1 MTEVRN
7 KMSLE
12 KALDQFIENTKR
24 PFRLEKVIQFIVPR
38 LKKVPK
44 NLYIS
49 LDRML
54 RRDRRFF
61 YDNFKELYVPR
72 SYFFKNTQFLIK
84 PTTEEIREGILY
96 PGHRFI
102 PFCHWEVFPTA
113 CQLRL
118 GRRKLKTIQVKKR
131 FQDILIYHTL
141 LGKEN
146 IISYLLVDHEDNGE
160 ILSKPNIMIEDALL
174 NVFDMKD
181 FFASH
186 NFEEGDSILV
196 TVKDWVQGKY
206 TIEYKKTINSDLDYH
221 NNKKQWI
228 KNFEDKMLDTFKD
241 EGTLT
246 SIYEQL
252 AIAFFKSGKEI
263 LKKPFA
269 HIGGVLAVSEKIE
282 IAPLGMTSILWH
294 QGEAPEDA
302 IDFDSVEYQIGMT
315 GNADSIDGILQDLG
329 VALNEQ
335 VVEAFIRD
343 EFYTKRKDFKKALE
357 RCLPMQII
365 EFYDEEQ
372 QKSFGKLTKQLWN
385 KIEKSYNIF
394 CDKHAGKYRNKAL
407 LTLEF
412 YYTWLY
418 SLEKK
423 GIEEKNCP
431 KRETL
436 ALGEMQVM
444 LMHLVAGFNSGD
456 SEDLVKQ
463 KDMMIALEDI
473 DHSSK
478 TFIEIIEREATRA
491 MRPILKV
498 VNSHT
503 APREEQEDIY
513 YLKISL
519 KKSKPLIWR
528 RICVPGNISLAAL
541 HDIIQVTMGWE
552 NNHEHCF
559 TIDEVVYG
567 DMSSDYHL
575 KDEQKYALN
584 ELITENKTFFSYEYD
599 FQDSWQH
606 KIVVEK
612 ITSHKDKD
620 VKIKCLAGKNACP
633 PENCGG
639 IYGYEEML
647 QILKDASDPEHLD
660 LQDWLHGFDPKLFSI
675 KDVNKYLENL

>member
-1 MTEVRN
+1 MTEVHN

-24 PFRLEKVIQFIVPR
+24 PYRLEKVIQFIVPI
-38 LKKVPK
+38 LKKIPK

-49 LDRML
+49 VDRML

-61 YDNFKELYVPR
+61 YDSFKELYVPR

-84 PTTEEIREGILY
+84 PTLEEINEGILY

-102 PFCHWEVFPTA
+102 PFCHWEIFPTA
-113 CQLRL
+113 CQLRW
-118 GRRKLKTIQVKKR
+118 GRRKIKAISVKKR
-131 FQDILIYHTL
+131 FQDILVYHTL

-146 IISYLLVDHEDNGE
+146 IISYLLVDHEDNAD
-160 ILSKPNIMIEDALL
+160 ILSKPNIMIENVLL
-174 NVFDMKD
+174 HAFDMKE
-181 FFASH
+181 FYAQH
-186 NFEEGDSILV
+186 NFKEGDYILT
-196 TVKDWVQGKY
+196 TVKDWAQGKY
-206 TIEYKKTINSDLDYH
+206 TVEYRETINSDLDYH

-228 KNFEDKMLDTFKD
+228 KDFETSMLETFKD

-252 AIAFFKSGKEI
+252 AIAFFKGGKNM
-263 LKKPFA
+263 LKNPLA
-269 HIGGVLAVSEKIE
+269 HIGGMLAISEQME

-294 QGEAPEDA
+294 KGQSPEDA

-315 GNADSIDGILQDLG
+315 GNTDSIDGILQDLG

-335 VVEAFIRD
+335 VVEAFMRD
-343 EFYTKRKDFKKALE
+343 EFYTKRNSLTNALE

-365 EFYDEEQ
+365 EFYDEDQE
-372 QKSFGKLTKQLWN
+372 KSFHKLIKKLWN
-385 KIEKSYNIF
+385 KTQKSYNVF
-394 CDKHAGKYRNKAL
+394 CDKYAGKYRNKAL
-407 LTLEF
+407 ATLEE

-456 SEDLVKQ
+456 SEDLAKQ
-463 KDMMIALEDI
+463 KDMMLALEDI
-473 DHSSK
+473 EQSSK
-478 TFIEIIEREATRA
+478 AFMEVIEREAKVA
-491 MRPILKV
+491 MRPILKI
-498 VNSHT
+498 VNNHITSL
-503 APREEQEDIY
+503 EQDSTVY

-528 RICVPGNISLAAL
+528 RICVPGNVSLAAL
-541 HDIIQVTMGWE
+541 HNIIQIVMGWE

-567 DMSSDYHL
+567 DMNSDYHM
-575 KDEQKYALN
+575 KDEHQHTLN
-584 ELITENKTFFSYEYD
+584 QLIQENKKSFFYEYD
-599 FQDSWQH
+599 FQDSWEH

-612 ITSHKDKD
+612 IVTHKDKE

-647 QILKDASDPEHLD
+647 QILKDSSDPEYLD
-660 LQDWLHGFDPKLFSI
+660 LQDWLEGFDPKFFSV
-675 KDVNKYLENL
+675 KEVNKYLENL